1 MISQTVDYAL
11 RAMSHLA
18 RLNGRPATCAVIARG
33 TRVSR
38 SYLQKIMRD
47 LVQAGLLRSFR
58 GPHGGFVLT
67 RDPQRISVLD
77 IVNAVDPIRRFRGC
91 PLDDHPDAC
100 ALHRCLDHAID
111 SLQESF
117 ERATLAAVAQPPFA
131 TPLTVHGAARPTHR
145 TSRVS
150 RNRAH
155 GKAGSS

>member
-58 GPHGGFVLT
+58 GPNGGFVLT
-67 RDPQRISVLD
+67 REPQRISVLD

-91 PLDDHPDAC
+91 PLDVRPDAC

-117 ERATLAAVAQPPFA
+117 ERATLAAVAQPPVA
-131 TPLTVHGAARPTHR
+131 TPPAAHGAARAARR
-145 TSRVS
+145 TPGWTRK
-150 RNRAH
+150 RAH
-155 GKAGSS
+155 